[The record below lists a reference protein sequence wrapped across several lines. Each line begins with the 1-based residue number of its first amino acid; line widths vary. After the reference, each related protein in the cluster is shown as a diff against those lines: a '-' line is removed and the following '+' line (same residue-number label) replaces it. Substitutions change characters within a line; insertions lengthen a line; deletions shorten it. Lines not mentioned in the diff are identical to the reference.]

1 MIDAVCLIKD
11 GSEYFITLS
20 EHLINSSDIDK
31 KLEIDFHDDNAIG
44 IMYTNEKASIHIET
58 CYENRK
64 LHFLSACYFSN
75 NKCLTSQHGDMMAK
89 LILNK
94 VNNLE
99 IVCEML
105 MNDNVNINLTKTIL
119 IEAYETIYL
128 LY

>member
-20 EHLINSSDIDK
+20 EHLINSGNIDK
-31 KLEIDFHDDNAIG
+31 KLEIDFHDDNVIE
-44 IMYTNEKASIHIET
+44 IMYTNEKARIHIEAY
-58 CYENRK
+58 YENRK
-64 LHFLSACYFSN
+64 LRFQSACYSSN